1 MLRRFLVG
9 IKMVFILIPLL
20 FINLETSANEVK
32 EIKIKGGVYTP
43 FFEKLNKGVAKV
55 ILIDDFF
62 IDITPVTN
70 EQYLKFVLE
79 NKDWA
84 RSNVKNIFAESR
96 YLAKWRG
103 DLLINPKDNKQAVH
117 YVSWFS
123 AMAYCRAQGKSLPTI
138 KQWEYVASADENQAF
153 AIGQKS
159 YREKILTWYAKTGN
173 KKAVN
178 VGEGPSNYYGVQD
191 LHGLHWEWNL
201 DFNSSFV
208 TGESREDTII
218 NNNKFCGSG
227 SLNAKDKLD
236 YGTFMRFG
244 FRSSLRG
251 NYTIG
256 NLGFRC
262 ARKEVKK

>member
-1 MLRRFLVG
+1 MGIRSLFL
-9 IKMVFILIPLL
+9 ILMTLS
-20 FINLETSANEVK
+20 FCINTFAKVVNEVA
-32 EIKIKGGVYTP
+32 IKGGVYTP
-43 FFEKLNKGVAKV
+43 FFEKVIKGKKKK
-55 ILIDDFF
+55 ILIDDFL
-62 IDITPVTN
+62 IDETPVTN
-70 EQYLKFVLE
+70 RQFLEFVLE

-84 RSNVKNIFAESR
+84 RSNVKNIFAENR
-96 YLAKWRG
+96 YLFKWRE
-103 DLLINPKDNKQAVH
+103 DFLINPKDRDKAVN

-123 AMAYCRAQGKSLPTI
+123 AMAYCESKGKTLPSI
-138 KQWEYVASADENQAF
+138 KQWEYIASADEKQAF
-153 AIGQKS
+153 AIGQKK
-159 YREKILTWYAKTGN
+159 YREKILTWYSESGTKES
-173 KKAVN
+173 VN
-178 VGEGPSNYYGVQD
+178 VGQGKSNYYGVKD

-236 YGTFMRFG
+236 YGAFMRFG

-262 ARKEVKK
+262 ARKGLKNE